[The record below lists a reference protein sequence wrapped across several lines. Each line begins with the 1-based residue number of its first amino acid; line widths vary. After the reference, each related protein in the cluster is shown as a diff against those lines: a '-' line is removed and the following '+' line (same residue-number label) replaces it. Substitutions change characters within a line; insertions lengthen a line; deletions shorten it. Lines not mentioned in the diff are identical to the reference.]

1 MQVLWGIRDELYS
14 QKLRLSMWGKRE
26 KGENHILHVSE
37 GGMGLAF
44 IKALLLPQLCSC
56 LQGLLTLIPHK
67 P

>member
-1 MQVLWGIRDELYS
+1 MQVPWGMREDLYS
-14 QKLRLSMWGKRE
+14 QKSSLSMWGKRE

-44 IKALLLPQLCSC
+44 IKALLLPQLRSC
-56 LQGLLTLIPHK
+56 LQGLLILIPHK